1 MGSIVILDDNTINK
15 IAAGEVVDRPASI
28 VKELTENAIDAG
40 ATQITIEIKSG
51 GISYIRIKDDGCGFA
66 PDDVQIAFER
76 HATSKIRKETDILKI
91 KSMGFRGEAL
101 ASIASIAKVTLETK
115 RKQDLVGTK
124 YIIEGG
130 VEKYISEAA
139 CNNGTQLTIEN
150 VFFNVPARF
159 KFLKKDYT
167 EAGYIE
173 EVVTR
178 IALSNPQIAFKYINN
193 GKLVLQTIGNG
204 DLATVVFSIFGKEIS
219 CNLQQVSYI
228 NDNLKVTGVIGT
240 PIVSRATRQNE
251 YTFVNSR
258 YIKDKTMYSAIEK
271 AFEQNLNIGKF
282 PFAVINLEINP
293 VEVDVNVHP
302 AKLEVKFENEN
313 KVFETIYNAVKTS
326 ILAYHRSNSP
336 FVNSETIDTNDEYI
350 NDATEIIDETLHTDK
365 LNAHI
370 SLKQSSTNYQN
381 TSPIKEY
388 AFEYVDA
395 KPVQNISLEEF
406 VQENLQEEN
415 VQEYKTEVKYK
426 YVGSIFDT
434 YILIEMQGKLY
445 IIDQHAA
452 HERLIYESIKEIYYS
467 KAKQT
472 QMLLI
477 PILVELKNNE
487 VEIVNNNMELF
498 INSGFIIEA
507 FGDNAIKIS
516 GVPSIGHDIDYAEM
530 FKDILDEVSGATKT
544 TNEERE
550 KRFVYTIACK
560 AAVKANMRLTP
571 EEHKGLIDQMM
582 KLERPFTCPHGR
594 PTAYE
599 ISKYEIERRFARK

>member
-1 MGSIVILDDNTINK
+1 MGNIVILDDNTINK

-51 GISYIRIKDDGCGFA
+51 GISYIRIKDNGCGFA

-76 HATSKIRKETDILKI
+76 HATSKIRKESDILKI

-115 RKQDLVGTK
+115 RKEDLVGTK

-178 IALSNPQIAFKYINN
+178 IALSNPDVAFKYINN
-193 GKLVLQTIGNG
+193 GKVVLQTIGNG
-204 DLATVVFSIFGKEIS
+204 DLSTVVFSIFGKEVS
-219 CNLQQVSYI
+219 TNLQQVCYS
-228 NDNLKVTGVIGT
+228 NDNLKVTGVIGS
-240 PIVSRATRQNE
+240 PLVSRSTRQNE

-302 AKLEVKFENEN
+302 AKLEVKFENES
-313 KVFETIYNAVKTS
+313 KCE
-326 ILAYHRSNSP
+326 
-336 FVNSETIDTNDEYI
+336 
-350 NDATEIIDETLHTDK
+350 
-365 LNAHI
+365 
-370 SLKQSSTNYQN
+370 QN
-381 TSPIKEY
+381 
-388 AFEYVDA
+388 
-395 KPVQNISLEEF
+395 
-406 VQENLQEEN
+406 
-415 VQEYKTEVKYK
+415 
-426 YVGSIFDT
+426 
-434 YILIEMQGKLY
+434 LI
-445 IIDQHAA
+445 
-452 HERLIYESIKEIYYS
+452 
-467 KAKQT
+467 
-472 QMLLI
+472 
-477 PILVELKNNE
+477 
-487 VEIVNNNMELF
+487 
-498 INSGFIIEA
+498 
-507 FGDNAIKIS
+507 
-516 GVPSIGHDIDYAEM
+516 
-530 FKDILDEVSGATKT
+530 
-544 TNEERE
+544 
-550 KRFVYTIACK
+550 
-560 AAVKANMRLTP
+560 
-571 EEHKGLIDQMM
+571 
-582 KLERPFTCPHGR
+582 
-594 PTAYE
+594 
-599 ISKYEIERRFARK
+599 